1 MKNKILNSIKELNEI
16 NDYAIKVDRDELYQ
30 QIKEKSVRVEYSK
43 GGLTSTF
50 GIYPIEPFEEK
61 NCINYTKGRKIKGIP
76 KKFNFKYYFDKED
89 NILMWE
95 KYLDGI
101 FRNRH
106 IALYKNNIKIIISFH
121 DNNFEDKTI
130 DIYSVCK
137 CEYDEK
143 NRIVRYLESHGHN
156 NNGIISRVNE
166 ILYEYDDNQIYVTKN
181 RYFLPLEESLKYF
194 GNKIL
199 GKSLSID
206 YEKQRWKA
214 RTEKF
219 RMTNNNV
226 YFISEV
232 NIEI

>member
-1 MKNKILNSIKELNEI
+1 MKTQILNCIKEIIDI
-16 NDYAIKVDRDELYQ
+16 NDYAIKVDRDELYH
-30 QIKEKSVRVEYSK
+30 QIIEKTVRVEYSK
-43 GGLTSTF
+43 GGVTSIF

-76 KKFNFKYYFDKED
+76 KKFNFKYYFDKDD

-121 DNNFEDKTI
+121 NYNFEDKTV
-130 DIYSVCK
+130 DIYSIYK
-137 CEYDEK
+137 CEYDDE
-143 NRIVRYLESHGHN
+143 NRIIRYLRSYGHN
-156 NNGIISRVNE
+156 HNGIISMVNE
-166 ILYEYDDNQIYVTKN
+166 ILYEYSENEAYVTTN
-181 RYFLPLEESLKYF
+181 IYSLPSEESLKYF

-206 YEKQRWKA
+206 YDKQRWEV
-214 RTEKF
+214 RSEKF
-219 RMTNNNV
+219 RMTKNNA

-232 NIEI
+232 KMEI